1 MKSMMQLSLYLFL
14 RLVLVCILALMS
26 IPVARFAT
34 DVTTPLLAIFYFLMI
49 MYFFIFTAWS
59 VGGRDVIKNNRTNKS
74 PFLAKGFIAAFIIA
88 AFLVIVFFMP
98 NIISSLIGSPSGSLY
113 LVFHFMKLFFIFF
126 SAYSMVWVQSI
137 VSGIPILI
145 SVDEILGDI
154 NASVAATIAFFVIL
168 LCCVIGA
175 GIGYIVGYKQIKI
188 IQPWLDKWKRE

>member
-1 MKSMMQLSLYLFL
+1 MKSMMKLSLYLFL
-14 RLVLVCILALMS
+14 RLILVCILALMS
-26 IPVARFAT
+26 IPVAGFAT

-113 LVFHFMKLFFIFF
+113 LVFYFMKLFFIFF
-126 SAYSMVWVQSI
+126 SAYSRVWVHSI
-137 VSGIPILI
+137 VSGIPI
-145 SVDEILGDI
+145 SGDETLGDI

>member
-1 MKSMMQLSLYLFL
+1 
-14 RLVLVCILALMS
+14 
-26 IPVARFAT
+26 
-34 DVTTPLLAIFYFLMI
+34 
-49 MYFFIFTAWS
+49 
-59 VGGRDVIKNNRTNKS
+59 
-74 PFLAKGFIAAFIIA
+74 
-88 AFLVIVFFMP
+88 
-98 NIISSLIGSPSGSLY
+98 
-113 LVFHFMKLFFIFF
+113 
-126 SAYSMVWVQSI
+126 MVWVQSI

>member
-1 MKSMMQLSLYLFL
+1 MKSMMKLSLYLFL

-113 LVFHFMKLFFIFF
+113 LVFYFMKLFFILF
-126 SAYSMVWVQSI
+126 SAYSMAWVHSI

-154 NASVAATIAFFVIL
+154 NASVAAAIAFFVIL